1 MKKKSE
7 NVLDEKNVKVIIK
20 SYASTYNVNILN
32 SFNLKYNLKILNLQ
46 LKVS

>member
-1 MKKKSE
+1 MEKKNE
-7 NVLDEKNVKVIIK
+7 NVLDEKKIKIIIK

-32 SFNLKYNLKILNLQ
+32 PFNLNCNLKILNLQ